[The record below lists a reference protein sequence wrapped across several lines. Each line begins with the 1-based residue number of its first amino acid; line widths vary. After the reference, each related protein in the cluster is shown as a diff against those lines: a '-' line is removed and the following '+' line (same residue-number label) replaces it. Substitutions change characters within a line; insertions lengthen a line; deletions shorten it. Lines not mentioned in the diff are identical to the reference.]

1 LWACPLDPER
11 PAPKARILVV
21 EDDVLVSRAI
31 SRVLA
36 RLGWEV
42 IAAPTCLAARALA
55 CRFDLG
61 VFELELID
69 GSGIGLAAAMLD
81 TGQLDFA
88 VFFTAELGTRL
99 LGQARRIGP
108 LVKKSE
114 GVEALVPVVIGSI
127 DPAGA
132 RSSGIRLTA
141 GEDPVA
147 VEPAGRAAKSAG

>member
-1 LWACPLDPER
+1 
-11 PAPKARILVV
+11 LVV

-31 SRVLA
+31 SRVLL

-42 IAAPTCLAARALA
+42 IAAPSCLAARALA

-69 GSGIGLAAAMLD
+69 GSGIELAQSMLD
-81 TGQLDFA
+81 AGQLDFA
-88 VFFTAELGTRL
+88 VFFTAELGAQL
-99 LGQARRIGP
+99 LGLARRVGP

-114 GVEALVPVVIGSI
+114 GVEALVPVVVGSI
-127 DPAGA
+127 DPVAVRA
-132 RSSGIRLTA
+132 SGIRLTA

-147 VEPAGRAAKSAG
+147 AQPADRAAKSAG

>member
-1 LWACPLDPER
+1 
-11 PAPKARILVV
+11 LVV

-31 SRVLA
+31 SRVLL

-42 IAAPTCLAARALA
+42 IAAPSCLAARALQ

-69 GSGIGLAAAMLD
+69 GSGIDLAETMLD
-81 TGQLDFA
+81 AGQLDFA

-99 LGQARRIGP
+99 LGRARRVGP

-114 GVEALVPVVIGSI
+114 GVEALVPVVVGSI
-127 DPAGA
+127 DPVGG

-141 GEDPVA
+141 GE
-147 VEPAGRAAKSAG
+147 EPAGHTAKSTG

>member
-1 LWACPLDPER
+1 MLFVSLPLDPER
-11 PAPKARILVV
+11 PAPQARILVV

-69 GSGIGLAAAMLD
+69 GSGIELAEAMLD
-81 TGQLDFA
+81 QGQVDFA
-88 VFFTAELGTRL
+88 VFFTAELESRA
-99 LGQARRIGP
+99 LGQARRVGP
-108 LVKKSE
+108 LVRKSE
-114 GVEALVPVVIGSI
+114 GVEALVPVV
-127 DPAGA
+127 AGHIASAEA
-132 RSSGIRLTA
+132 RASGIRLKA
-141 GEDPVA
+141 GEAPVS
-147 VEPAGRAAKSAG
+147 VRPAKSAG

>member
-1 LWACPLDPER
+1 VLFVGLPLDPER
-11 PAPKARILVV
+11 PAPNARILVV

-36 RLGWEV
+36 HLGWEV
-42 IAAPTCLAARALA
+42 IAAPSCLAARALA

-69 GSGIGLAAAMLD
+69 GSGIELAQAMLD
-81 TGQLDFA
+81 VGQVDFA
-88 VFFTAELGTRL
+88 VFFTAELDTRV
-99 LGQARRIGP
+99 LGQARRVGP

-114 GVEALVPVVIGSI
+114 GAEALVPVVVGHI
-127 DPAGA
+127 DPVGG

-141 GEDPVA
+141 AEAPVA
-147 VEPAGRAAKSAG
+147 ARPAKSAG

>member
-1 LWACPLDPER
+1 LDSER

-31 SRVLA
+31 SRVLS
-36 RLGWEV
+36 RLDCEV
-42 IAAPTCLAARALA
+42 IAAPSCLAARALA
-55 CRFDLG
+55 CPFDLG

-69 GSGIGLAAAMLD
+69 GSGIELAQSMLGA
-81 TGQLDFA
+81 GQMDGA

-99 LGQARRIGP
+99 LGLARRVGP

-114 GVEALVPVVIGSI
+114 GVEALVPVVVGSI
-127 DPAGA
+127 GPVAVRA
-132 RSSGIRLTA
+132 SGVRLRA

-147 VEPAGRAAKSAG
+147 DQPAGRAAKSAG

>member
-1 LWACPLDPER
+1 VLFVGLPLDPER

-42 IAAPTCLAARALA
+42 IAAPSCLAARALA

-69 GSGIGLAAAMLD
+69 GSGIELAEAMLD
-81 TGQLDFA
+81 GGQVDFA
-88 VFFTAELGTRL
+88 VFFTAELDSSAVGP
-99 LGQARRIGP
+99 ARRVGP
-108 LVKKSE
+108 VIKKSE
-114 GVEALVPVVIGSI
+114 GVEALVPVVVGHI
-127 DPAGA
+127 DSAEG
-132 RSSGIRLTA
+132 RSSGIRLKA
-141 GEDPVA
+141 GEAPTA
-147 VEPAGRAAKSAG
+147 ARPAKSAG